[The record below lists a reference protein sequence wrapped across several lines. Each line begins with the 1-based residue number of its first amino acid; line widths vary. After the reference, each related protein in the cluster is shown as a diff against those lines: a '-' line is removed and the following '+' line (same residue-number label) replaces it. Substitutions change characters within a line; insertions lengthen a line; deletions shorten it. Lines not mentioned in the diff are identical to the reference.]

1 MRPASWE
8 YDDAARIGVM
18 PWAPVNPVD
27 AFNEPR
33 FYLLSSK
40 ALATCPVEQCKQSA
54 LPMRLRMIPALDAAH
69 AISVAVLVTAAT
81 CCHFTAGLRL
91 VTHHERRHELVID
104 KVQNSYSYEQSDWEN
119 DITTAAGIGIDG
131 FAYDYEVGQLVTA
144 FSVAE
149 QLGFKLFFSF
159 DMSYSWSS
167 DDMVALVQNYST
179 SSASY
184 KWNGDI
190 LVSTYSGETYG
201 ESFWADFKST
211 LAGEGI
217 TISLAPAFTSYRDP
231 DDADSLMSNFTSI
244 DGFFN
249 WWSCLQ
255 LVNGVG
261 LPTWTPISPQQL
273 ILPTKR
279 SLKATARDLTLW
291 DDQVVFWYRVWPK
304 DTVCCC
310 SLEPRNY
317 EFPEDAIFAIALL
330 SEPATIQMNIGS
342 SASSRDAPAG
352 HSIGSVPFPTED
364 AQIPYIQIIRDGTTI
379 KDGYGSYY
387 INQTG
392 CTFYNFNPFVDIIS

>member
-1 MRPASWE
+1 MRSATSILAIAMG
-8 YDDAARIGVM
+8 AA
-18 PWAPVNPVD
+18 
-27 AFNEPR
+27 
-33 FYLLSSK
+33 
-40 ALATCPVEQCKQSA
+40 C
-54 LPMRLRMIPALDAAH
+54 LRAAH
-69 AISVAVLVTAAT
+69 AADVFA
-81 CCHFTAGLRL
+81 HFM
-91 VTHHERRHELVID
+91 
-104 KVQNSYSYEQSDWEN
+104 VQNSYSYEQSDWEN

-244 DGFFN
+244 NGFFN
-249 WWSCLQ
+249 WWSWPADVDANLTTATDLAYQ
-255 LVNGVG
+255 AIVKSDRTGPYIMAV
-261 LPTWTPISPQQL
+261 SPWQFKNL
-273 ILPTKR
+273 NTTDNDWVEY
-279 SLKATARDLTLW
+279 SDTLW
-291 DDQVVFWYRVWPK
+291 HYLQAIQDVQPDIVEIVTWNDYAESHYIGDINPKVNLGTYAPNYVPKFTHGAWRNVAQFFISWYKNGTEPTDDQVVFWYRVWPK

-342 SASSRDAPAG
+342 SASSWDAPAG

-364 AQIPYIQIIRDGTTI
+364 AQIPRCGR
-379 KDGYGSYY
+379 GL
-387 INQTG
+387 
-392 CTFYNFNPFVDIIS
+392 CEH